1 MKSCVLFCDC
11 GATNKEGK
19 WEQIDISVTAFLAEF
34 IYRQTKLLELR
45 RITCPNCIQL
55 GSEDPASEITLAA

>member
-11 GATNKEGK
+11 GAINKNGK
-19 WEQIDISVTAFLAEF
+19 WEQVELSVTAFLADF

-45 RITCPNCIQL
+45 RITCPNCIHL
-55 GSEDPASEITLAA
+55 GAEDVPSRVILAA